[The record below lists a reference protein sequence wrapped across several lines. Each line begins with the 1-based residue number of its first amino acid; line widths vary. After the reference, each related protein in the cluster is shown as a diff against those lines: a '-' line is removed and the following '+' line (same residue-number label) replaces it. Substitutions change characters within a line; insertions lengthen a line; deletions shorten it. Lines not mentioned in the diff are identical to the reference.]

1 MSIDVE
7 YAIKKDI
14 RNNPV
19 VREIDREQKRD
30 FLRTIGIWTLIVAML
45 LFSAMQSFKNVRHG
59 MEVDRLRH
67 ALSEAR
73 ETQRKLQLD
82 LEVWLSPQELEARAI
97 RELGMEP
104 ALSKDTIVIERATTS
119 QPSHAVVAS
128 ANPGGAR

>member
-1 MSIDVE
+1 MSIDIE

-30 FLRTIGIWTLIVAML
+30 FLRTVGIWTLIVAML
-45 LFSAMQSFKNVRHG
+45 LFSAMQSFRNVRHG

-67 ALSEAR
+67 ALNESR
-73 ETQRKLQLD
+73 ELQRKLQLD
-82 LEVWLSPQELEARAI
+82 LEVWLAPHDLEARAT

-128 ANPGGAR
+128 ARPGGAR